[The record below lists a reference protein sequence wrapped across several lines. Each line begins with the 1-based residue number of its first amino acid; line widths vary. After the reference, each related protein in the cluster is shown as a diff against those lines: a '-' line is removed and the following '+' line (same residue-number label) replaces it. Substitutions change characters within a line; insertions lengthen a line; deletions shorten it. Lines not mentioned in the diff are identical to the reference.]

1 MSSHTD
7 LIDRYIAA
15 WNETD
20 AGRRR
25 DLIAKTW
32 TENATYL
39 DPMMKSEGHV
49 GIDAMI
55 AGVQAKFPGHRFS
68 LSGKVDAYQD
78 RVRFSWALA
87 REGGPAP
94 STGGGLGGM
103 LGGLASAVGGNAGL
117 IATIVQGFGKLGL
130 TTDHARKFVPVM
142 LEFLESKVGPDVVS
156 KLEKTLRA

>member
-25 DLIAKTW
+25 DLIAETW

-39 DPMMKSEGHV
+39 DPMMKSEGHA

-87 REGGPAP
+87 PDGGPALVKGTDFAVVAGNRLQAV
-94 STGGGLGGM
+94 TGFLD
-103 LGGLASAVGGNAGL
+103 
-117 IATIVQGFGKLGL
+117 Q
-130 TTDHARKFVPVM
+130 VP
-142 LEFLESKVGPDVVS
+142 
-156 KLEKTLRA
+156 AAA